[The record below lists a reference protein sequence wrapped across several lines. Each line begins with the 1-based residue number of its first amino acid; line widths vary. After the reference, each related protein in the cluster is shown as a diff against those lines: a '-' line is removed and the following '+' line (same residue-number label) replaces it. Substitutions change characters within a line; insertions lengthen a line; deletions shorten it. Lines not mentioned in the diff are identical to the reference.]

1 MAEPSAAPSAKR
13 AVAAAERTVG
23 CVGEPDQVGAITSRF
38 IATTSSSWSPG
49 TGTRAGAGTDWVA
62 IGAGG
67 VGVASG
73 GVVVGTASA
82 PVGSDWTAVVGVA
95 SVASGGV
102 CAATVSVAA
111 GAASTAVGTDD

>member
-13 AVAAAERTVG
+13 AVDAAERTVG

-82 PVGSDWTAVVGVA
+82 GAGTDWAAIGAGGVGVASGGVVVGTASAPVGSDWTAVV
-95 SVASGGV
+95 
-102 CAATVSVAA
+102 
-111 GAASTAVGTDD
+111 